1 MKDNIFELME
11 YDSDGK
17 VQCAKYQGAWLVV
30 DNGYLSWPTTIP
42 PMTQSVLIDD
52 TRWSEWMESM
62 RKDVECTFRIL
73 KGRFRILKA
82 GIRVKGVDAADKI
95 WMTCCAIHNMLLE
108 IDGLTEDWSGQ
119 LGLFDFDK
127 NSEHIPFALQRL
139 ENPSL
144 ICTYDS

>member
-1 MKDNIFELME
+1 MEDNICELIE
-11 YDSDGK
+11 YDPDGK

-108 IDGLTEDWSGQ
+108 VDGLT
-119 LGLFDFDK
+119 
-127 NSEHIPFALQRL
+127 
-139 ENPSL
+139 
-144 ICTYDS
+144 